1 MFYFIKININV
12 FSTSF
17 SMVNHCPIDTNTTR
31 VFQGHQRTLLIF
43 DFISLLFQLGSNLNN
58 MLNYFKRLP
67 GRKVHCLRQEVKLT
81 VNGGGIQNRKTYI
94 MQSDDFPQSSMST
107 LYCIRNSHTSLV
119 MPSSPAVCIFFTSHL
134 HISPTQHASPHYC
147 S

>member
-1 MFYFIKININV
+1 
-12 FSTSF
+12 
-17 SMVNHCPIDTNTTR
+17 
-31 VFQGHQRTLLIF
+31 
-43 DFISLLFQLGSNLNN
+43 

-119 MPSSPAVCIFFTSHL
+119 MPSSPAASCLHLLHLTSPYLSHSTCFPSLLFMKCNLATTHKYTLKNKGSKRVFFCL
-134 HISPTQHASPHYC
+134 FFC
-147 S
+147 SNAKEPF